1 MAKLWL
7 RLLLAF
13 GLPVVALVAAAFLAY
28 RRRRSRP
35 RNAPPELPV
44 DGPAAAAS
52 PAASPGLSK
61 LNMKYSA
68 ASGRVGLRFQQ
79 LHQHQHHHHHRVD
92 VRHRAGPGGIGGGGA
107 FQWADHPRLVT
118 EAAENGWAQFVF
130 AVAPPRSKSAS
141 NSPLWGTCPVC
152 DAGTASRDTAE
163 AAWELPTGSSERM
176 QAVRLN
182 PSTAAAAAAAAS
194 SRKQWLPGGIP
205 SPLRGGSGGDSDAAG
220 KDTTSNSNHP
230 GGALCVARMSLPL
243 PGPPL
248 AGAPFPQDA
257 YFEITIIYLN
267 TRRPEWSA
275 SRASRRGRDGAGAGS
290 ESDRVKLI
298 SFAPDAAKDDDP
310 VVQESRAGGKDDQLQ
325 DSKQRHLQVMSL
337 GLAAASAAP
346 ARAAMAGTYASSIG
360 FHSNGAVYLDGMKL
374 VYETEKSSWAGVDKV
389 VGCGFE
395 PAKRKVFFTVDGQL
409 VHAVSCNAEA
419 YGSPL
424 YPVVASGFDVM
435 ALVNLGQGKF
445 RYAPANARRTANPC
459 FVRAAS
465 SADAR
470 GGGGSGGMGLEFD
483 DSGELFSMGRV
494 DSGWME
500 AMRLTKS
507 RKDSVAGSGAAS
519 VGDPEAE
526 SDLFEISLRD

>member
-1 MAKLWL
+1 MAVLWL
-7 RLLLAF
+7 RLLLAV
-13 GLPVVALVAAAFLAY
+13 GLPIAALVAVAFLVY
-28 RRRRSRP
+28 RRRSSP
-35 RNAPPELPV
+35 RNAPPELPEV
-44 DGPAAAAS
+44 APAAGVE
-52 PAASPGLSK
+52 PTASPGLAK
-61 LNMKYSA
+61 LNMRYST
-68 ASGRVGLRFQQ
+68 ASARVGLRFQQ
-79 LHQHQHHHHHRVD
+79 LHQHHHRVD
-92 VRHRAGPGGIGGGGA
+92 VRHRGPGGAQQGP

-141 NSPLWGTCPVC
+141 SSPLWGTCPIC
-152 DAGTASRDTAE
+152 DADTSRDMAE
-163 AAWELPTGSSERM
+163 AAAWELPAGSSERM

-182 PSTAAAAAAAAS
+182 PAAAAAAAS
-194 SRKQWLPGGIP
+194 STKRWLPGSIP
-205 SPLRGGSGGDSDAAG
+205 SPLRGDADAG
-220 KDTTSNSNHP
+220 NNPS
-230 GGALCVARMSLPL
+230 ALCLARMSLPL

-267 TRRPEWSA
+267 TKRPEWSA
-275 SRASRRGRDGAGAGS
+275 SRASRRGRDGAS

-298 SFAPDAAKDDDP
+298 SFAPDAKDP
-310 VVQESRAGGKDDQLQ
+310 VQESRASKDDQQ
-325 DSKQRHLQVMSL
+325 DKQRHLVMSL
-337 GLAAASAAP
+337 GLAVASAAP
-346 ARAAMAGTYASSIG
+346 ARPALAGTYASSIG
-360 FHSNGAVYLDGMKL
+360 FYSNGAVYLDGMKL
-374 VYETEKSSWAGVDKV
+374 VYESDKSSWVGVDKV

-419 YGSPL
+419 FASPL
-424 YPVVASGFDVM
+424 YPVLASSFDVM

-465 SADAR
+465 AVDAR
-470 GGGGSGGMGLEFD
+470 GGGGGSDSMGLDFD

-500 AMRLTKS
+500 ALRASKS
-507 RKDSVAGSGAAS
+507 RKDSVTGSGAAS

>member
-1 MAKLWL
+1 MALWL
-7 RLLLAF
+7 KLFLSVF
-13 GLPVVALVAAAFLAY
+13 LPVAALVAVAVLVY
-28 RRRRSRP
+28 RRRSSS
-35 RNAPPELPV
+35 RNAPPELPESV
-44 DGPAAAAS
+44 AGGGGVVGGGGGD
-52 PAASPGLSK
+52 PAASPGLGK
-61 LNMKYSA
+61 LNIRYNA
-68 ASGRVGLRFQQ
+68 TSGRAGLRFQQ
-79 LHQHQHHHHHRVD
+79 LHHHHGHVD
-92 VRHRAGPGGIGGGGA
+92 VRHHRGGGGGQQGP

-130 AVAPPRSKSAS
+130 AVAPPRTRSAS
-141 NSPLWGTCPVC
+141 SSPLWGLCPAC
-152 DAGTASRDTAE
+152 DSGTSRDMADS
-163 AAWELPTGSSERM
+163 AWEVPAGSSERM

-182 PSTAAAAAAAAS
+182 PVVTTAAAVSAS
-194 SRKQWLPGGIP
+194 TKKWLPGSIP
-205 SPLRGGSGGDSDAAG
+205 SPLRGGDQDAAG
-220 KDTTSNSNHP
+220 NSN
-230 GGALCVARMSLPL
+230 ALCLARMSLPL

-275 SRASRRGRDGAGAGS
+275 SRASRRGRDGSS

-298 SFAPDAAKDDDP
+298 SFAPDAKNATQETRAATKFDDHHD
-310 VVQESRAGGKDDQLQ
+310 
-325 DSKQRHLQVMSL
+325 KQRHTVMSL

-346 ARAAMAGTYASSIG
+346 PRPSLAGTYASSIG

-374 VYETEKSSWAGVDKV
+374 VYESEKSSWAGVDKV

-409 VHAVSCNAEA
+409 VHAVSCNADA
-419 YGSPL
+419 FSTPM
-424 YPVVASGFDVM
+424 YPVLASSFDVM

-459 FVRAAS
+459 FLRAAS
-465 SADAR
+465 TGDDGRS
-470 GGGGSGGMGLEFD
+470 GGSLGLDFD

-494 DSGWME
+494 DSGWLETASRMS
-500 AMRLTKS
+500 KS
-507 RKDSVAGSGAAS
+507 RKDNGGGVGSAS
-519 VGDPEAE
+519 AGDPDAD

>member
-13 GLPVVALVAAAFLAY
+13 GLPVAALVAAAFLAY

-44 DGPAAAAS
+44 DGPAAAAAS

-79 LHQHQHHHHHRVD
+79 LHQHQHHHHRVD
-92 VRHRAGPGGIGGGGA
+92 VRHRAGAGQQGA

-141 NSPLWGTCPVC
+141 SSPLWGTCPVC
-152 DAGTASRDTAE
+152 DAGTASRDMAE
-163 AAWELPTGSSERM
+163 AAAWELPTGSSERM

-182 PSTAAAAAAAAS
+182 PATAAAADAAAS

-205 SPLRGGSGGDSDAAG
+205 SPLRGGDADAANNNNNNNP
-220 KDTTSNSNHP
+220 S
-230 GGALCVARMSLPL
+230 GALCVARMSLPL

-275 SRASRRGRDGAGAGS
+275 SRASRRGRDGAGGAS

-298 SFAPDAAKDDDP
+298 SFAPDAAKDDHP
-310 VVQESRAGGKDDQLQ
+310 VVQESRAGSKDDQLQ

-346 ARAAMAGTYASSIG
+346 TRAALAGTYASSIG

-465 SADAR
+465 SAAAGDAR
-470 GGGGSGGMGLEFD
+470 GGGGGGSGGMGLEFD

-494 DSGWME
+494 DSGWLE

>member
-13 GLPVVALVAAAFLAY
+13 GLPVAALVAVAFLAY
-28 RRRRSRP
+28 QRRRSRP

-44 DGPAAAAS
+44 DGPAAAAAAE
-52 PAASPGLSK
+52 PTASPGLSK
-61 LNMKYSA
+61 LNMRYSA

-79 LHQHQHHHHHRVD
+79 LHQHQHQHNHRVD
-92 VRHRAGPGGIGGGGA
+92 ARHRAGPGGGGA

-130 AVAPPRSKSAS
+130 AVAPPLRSNKSAS
-141 NSPLWGTCPVC
+141 SSPLWGTCPVC
-152 DAGTASRDTAE
+152 DAGTASRDMAE
-163 AAWELPTGSSERM
+163 AAAWELPTGSSERM

-182 PSTAAAAAAAAS
+182 PATAAAAAAS

-205 SPLRGGSGGDSDAAG
+205 SPLRGGGDTDAAG
-220 KDTTSNSNHP
+220 NNNP

-248 AGAPFPQDA
+248 AGAPFPQEA

-267 TRRPEWSA
+267 TKRPEWSA
-275 SRASRRGRDGAGAGS
+275 SRASRRGRDGAG
-290 ESDRVKLI
+290 ESDRTKLI
-298 SFAPDAAKDDDP
+298 SFAPDAAKDGP
-310 VVQESRAGGKDDQLQ
+310 VVQESRAAGKDDQQL

-346 ARAAMAGTYASSIG
+346 ARPAMAGAYASSIG

-374 VYETEKSSWAGVDKV
+374 VYESEKSSWAGVDKV

-419 YGSPL
+419 FASPL
-424 YPVVASGFDVM
+424 YPVLASGFDVM

-465 SADAR
+465 SAAGGDAR
-470 GGGGSGGMGLEFD
+470 GGGSMGLEFD

-494 DSGWME
+494 DSGWLE

>member
-1 MAKLWL
+1 MVKLWL

-13 GLPVVALVAAAFLAY
+13 GIPVAALVAVAFLAY

-44 DGPAAAAS
+44 DGPAAAAE
-52 PAASPGLSK
+52 PTASPGLSK
-61 LNMKYSA
+61 LNMRYST

-79 LHQHQHHHHHRVD
+79 LHQHQHHHHRVD
-92 VRHRAGPGGIGGGGA
+92 VRHRAGPGAGA

-130 AVAPPRSKSAS
+130 AVAVARSSKSAS
-141 NSPLWGTCPVC
+141 SSPLWGTCPVC
-152 DAGTASRDTAE
+152 DAGTGAPRDTAAE
-163 AAWELPTGSSERM
+163 AAAWELPAGSSERM

-182 PSTAAAAAAAAS
+182 PATAAATAS

-205 SPLRGGSGGDSDAAG
+205 SPLRGGGDADAAN
-220 KDTTSNSNHP
+220 NSNHP
-230 GGALCVARMSLPL
+230 SGALCVARMSLPL

-248 AGAPFPQDA
+248 AGTPFPQEA

-275 SRASRRGRDGAGAGS
+275 SRASRRGRDGAG
-290 ESDRVKLI
+290 ESDRAKLI
-298 SFAPDAAKDDDP
+298 SFAPDVAKDDP
-310 VVQESRAGGKDDQLQ
+310 VVQESRAGGKDDQL

-346 ARAAMAGTYASSIG
+346 ARPAMAGTYASSIG

-374 VYETEKSSWAGVDKV
+374 VYESDKSSWAGVDKV

-409 VHAVSCNAEA
+409 VHSVSCNAEA
-419 YGSPL
+419 FGSPL
-424 YPVVASGFDVM
+424 YPVLASGFDVM

-465 SADAR
+465 SAAGESR
-470 GGGGSGGMGLEFD
+470 GGGSGGGGSMGLDFD

-500 AMRLTKS
+500 AVRLTKS

>member
-1 MAKLWL
+1 MAALWL
-7 RLLLAF
+7 RLLLAV
-13 GLPVVALVAAAFLAY
+13 GLPVAALVAVAFLVY
-28 RRRRSRP
+28 RRGRLP
-35 RNAPPELPV
+35 RNAPPDLPV
-44 DGPAAAAS
+44 DGPAPAAE
-52 PAASPGLSK
+52 PTASPGLAK
-61 LNMKYSA
+61 LNMRYSA
-68 ASGRVGLRFQQ
+68 ARGRVGLRFQQ
-79 LHQHQHHHHHRVD
+79 LHQHQHHARVD
-92 VRHRAGPGGIGGGGA
+92 VRHRGPGGGGA
-107 FQWADHPRLVT
+107 QQGPFQWADHPRLVT

-141 NSPLWGTCPVC
+141 SSPLWGTCPVC
-152 DAGTASRDTAE
+152 DAGMTSRDMAE

-182 PSTAAAAAAAAS
+182 PAAAAAAAAS
-194 SRKQWLPGGIP
+194 SRKWLPGSIP
-205 SPLRGGSGGDSDAAG
+205 SPLRG
-220 KDTTSNSNHP
+220 DTDVGNNPS
-230 GGALCVARMSLPL
+230 ALCLARMSLPL

-267 TRRPEWSA
+267 TKRPEWSA
-275 SRASRRGRDGAGAGS
+275 SRASRRGRDGTS

-298 SFAPDAAKDDDP
+298 GFAPDAKDPVQENRAAKDE
-310 VVQESRAGGKDDQLQ
+310 QQ
-325 DSKQRHLQVMSL
+325 DKQRHLVMSL
-337 GLAAASAAP
+337 GLATASGAP
-346 ARAAMAGTYASSIG
+346 PRPSLAGTYASSIG

-374 VYETEKSSWAGVDKV
+374 VYESDKSSWAGVDKV

-419 YGSPL
+419 FSSPL
-424 YPVVASGFDVM
+424 YPVLASSFDVM

-465 SADAR
+465 AVDAR
-470 GGGGSGGMGLEFD
+470 GGGGSGSMGLDFD

-500 AMRLTKS
+500 AIRVSKS

-519 VGDPEAE
+519 VGDPEGE
-526 SDLFEISLRD
+526 SDLFEIPL

>member
-1 MAKLWL
+1 MVKLWL

-13 GLPVVALVAAAFLAY
+13 GLPVAALVAVAFLAY

-35 RNAPPELPV
+35 RNAPPELPL
-44 DGPAAAAS
+44 DAPAAAE

-61 LNMKYSA
+61 LNMRYAA

-79 LHQHQHHHHHRVD
+79 LHQHQHHHRVD
-92 VRHRAGPGGIGGGGA
+92 VRHRAGPGAGA

-130 AVAPPRSKSAS
+130 AVAPPRSSKSAS
-141 NSPLWGTCPVC
+141 SSPLWGTCPVC
-152 DAGTASRDTAE
+152 DAGTGAPRDTAAE
-163 AAWELPTGSSERM
+163 SAAWELPAGSSERM

-182 PSTAAAAAAAAS
+182 PATAAAAAS

-205 SPLRGGSGGDSDAAG
+205 SPLRGGGDGDAVG
-220 KDTTSNSNHP
+220 NNNNHP

-248 AGAPFPQDA
+248 AGAPFPQEA
-257 YFEITIIYLN
+257 YFEVTIIYLN

-275 SRASRRGRDGAGAGS
+275 SRASRRGRDG
-290 ESDRVKLI
+290 ESDRAKLI
-298 SFAPDAAKDDDP
+298 SFAPDVAKDDS
-310 VVQESRAGGKDDQLQ
+310 VVQESRTGGKDDQHQ
-325 DSKQRHLQVMSL
+325 DSKQRHMQVMSL

-346 ARAAMAGTYASSIG
+346 ARPAMAGTYASSIG

-374 VYETEKSSWAGVDKV
+374 VYESEKSSWAGVDKV
-389 VGCGFE
+389 IGCGFE

-419 YGSPL
+419 FGSPL
-424 YPVVASGFDVM
+424 YPVLASNFDVM

-459 FVRAAS
+459 FVRGGVGS
-465 SADAR
+465 GGVGS
-470 GGGGSGGMGLEFD
+470 GSVGVGGPGSGGGSMGLDFD

-500 AMRLTKS
+500 AVRLTKS

>member
-1 MAKLWL
+1 MAALWL
-7 RLLLAF
+7 RLLLAV
-13 GLPVVALVAAAFLAY
+13 GLPVAALVAVAFLVY
-28 RRRRSRP
+28 RRRRLP
-35 RNAPPELPV
+35 RNAPPELPEV
-44 DGPAAAAS
+44 ARAAGPE
-52 PAASPGLSK
+52 PTASPGLAK
-61 LNMKYSA
+61 LNMRYSA

-79 LHQHQHHHHHRVD
+79 LHQHQHHARVD
-92 VRHRAGPGGIGGGGA
+92 VRHRGPGGTQQGP

-141 NSPLWGTCPVC
+141 SSPLWGTCPVC
-152 DAGTASRDTAE
+152 DAGMTSRDMAE
-163 AAWELPTGSSERM
+163 AAWELPSGSSERM

-182 PSTAAAAAAAAS
+182 PAAAAAAAS
-194 SRKQWLPGGIP
+194 SRKWLPGSIP
-205 SPLRGGSGGDSDAAG
+205 SPLRGDTDAG
-220 KDTTSNSNHP
+220 NNPS
-230 GGALCVARMSLPL
+230 ALCLARMSLPL

-248 AGAPFPQDA
+248 AGTPFPQDA

-267 TRRPEWSA
+267 TKRPEWSA
-275 SRASRRGRDGAGAGS
+275 SRASRRGRDGSS

-298 SFAPDAAKDDDP
+298 RFAPDAKDP
-310 VVQESRAGGKDDQLQ
+310 VQENRADKDEQQ
-325 DSKQRHLQVMSL
+325 DKQRHLVMSL
-337 GLAAASAAP
+337 GLATASGAP
-346 ARAAMAGTYASSIG
+346 PRPSLAGTYASSIG

-374 VYETEKSSWAGVDKV
+374 VYESDKSSWAGVDKV

-419 YGSPL
+419 FSSPL
-424 YPVVASGFDVM
+424 YPVLASSFDVM

-459 FVRAAS
+459 FVRAV
-465 SADAR
+465 SAVDAR
-470 GGGGSGGMGLEFD
+470 DGGGSGSMGLDFD

-500 AMRLTKS
+500 ALRVSKS

-519 VGDPEAE
+519 VGDPEGE
-526 SDLFEISLRD
+526 SDLFEIPLRD